1 MESYLSSN
9 CSIKNCSYLKFG
21 VNHRTKINYLDRRVL
36 FVTISLKCSKNVCC
50 LSHHDI
56 KISWIIS
63 YCQQLI
69 KTKHIKM
76 KFELPLG
83 CWLILA
89 IFQETYSRKIYGVDS
104 TDSLL
109 DQETSSLDRNDIEKG
124 NSYCLVLHNV
134 EVNTRI
140 SIFYIE
146 YFLMR
151 KKFICGVFS
160 WNFIITH
167 WGMKDHSS

>member
-1 MESYLSSN
+1 
-9 CSIKNCSYLKFG
+9 
-21 VNHRTKINYLDRRVL
+21 
-36 FVTISLKCSKNVCC
+36 
-50 LSHHDI
+50 
-56 KISWIIS
+56 
-63 YCQQLI
+63 
-69 KTKHIKM
+69 M

-151 KKFICGVFS
+151 
-160 WNFIITH
+160 
-167 WGMKDHSS
+167 

>member
-1 MESYLSSN
+1 
-9 CSIKNCSYLKFG
+9 
-21 VNHRTKINYLDRRVL
+21 
-36 FVTISLKCSKNVCC
+36 
-50 LSHHDI
+50 
-56 KISWIIS
+56 
-63 YCQQLI
+63 
-69 KTKHIKM
+69 M
-76 KFELPLG
+76 KFELSLG

-89 IFQETYSRKIYGVDS
+89 IFQEIYSRKIYGVDS

-167 WGMKDHSS
+167 